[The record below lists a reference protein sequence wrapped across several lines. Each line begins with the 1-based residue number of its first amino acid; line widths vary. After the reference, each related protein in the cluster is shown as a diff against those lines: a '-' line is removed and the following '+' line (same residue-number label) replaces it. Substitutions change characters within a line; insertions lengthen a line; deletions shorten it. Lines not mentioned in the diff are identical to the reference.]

1 MNYHNFEQ
9 GPIRPPSEANSLL
22 LRVTRNCTWNKCKFC
37 SLYKGESFS
46 VRTVEE
52 LKKDIDEM
60 AESGYYDNC
69 DSAFLQDANSIVLS
83 PDKTIEV
90 LNYLRSKFPKIKRIT
105 TYGRA
110 DTLSKISAEEYDRLF
125 AAGLNR
131 IHSGYESGSDN
142 VLKLINKGNTKEQ
155 EILAGKKIKQS
166 GIQLSI
172 YFMPGVGGREYST
185 ENAIETAD
193 VINQVNPDFVRIR
206 TFIALPGSGIQQ
218 DIDAGTFTECT
229 DVEKAMEVKHL
240 IENITACDGQIVSD
254 HIINLFEDVKG
265 NLATQKDKLLEPFKE
280 FEAMNLGEQ
289 ERFQVA
295 RRTGLVRIMG
305 EMKRISPENKDKLD
319 EYVAYAKEMEIEIFL
334 KKLLRRYI

>member
-1 MNYHNFEQ
+1 MGYYDFEQ

-37 SLYKGESFS
+37 SLYKGEQFS

-52 LKKDIDEM
+52 LKKDLDEM

-69 DSAFLQDANSIVLS
+69 NSAFLQDANSIVLN
-83 PDKTIEV
+83 PEKTVEV
-90 LNYLRSKFPKIKRIT
+90 LEYLRMKFPKINRVT

-110 DTLSKISAEEYDRLF
+110 DTLSKITPEQYAKLY

-131 IHSGYESGSDN
+131 IHSGYESGSDK

-155 EILAGKKIKQS
+155 EIVAGKKIKQS

-172 YFMPGVGGREYST
+172 YFMPGVGGREFSF
-185 ENAIETAD
+185 ENYMETAD

-206 TFIALPGSGIQQ
+206 TFVALPGSGMQQ
-218 DIDAGTFTECT
+218 DIDDGTFTEGT
-229 DVEKAMEVKHL
+229 DIEKAMEVRHL
-240 IENITACDGQIVSD
+240 IENITQCDGQIVSD

-265 NLATQKDKLLEPFKE
+265 NLKTDKDKLLEPFHE
-280 FEAMNLGEQ
+280 FDALSPEDQ
-289 ERFQVA
+289 KRFQIA
-295 RRTGLVRIMG
+295 RRTGMVRIMR
-305 EMKRISPENKDKLD
+305 EMKKISPENKIKID
-319 EYVAYAKEMEIEIFL
+319 ELVEYSKEYGLEVFL
-334 KKLLRRYI
+334 SKLLRRYI